1 MIRTGPANAPI
12 LIFGH
17 GAGAGMNSQFLDAF
31 ATKLSERSVACVRFE
46 FPYMEKQRS
55 DGRRRP
61 PDRMPRLEERFSEIY
76 AAVDG
81 NAALIGGKSMGGR
94 VASHIADR
102 LKVAGLICVG
112 YPFHPPGKP
121 ENTRTSHLLNLNTPT
136 LIVQGERDRFGS
148 KNEVESYGLSSKIHI
163 FWSKDGDHDLKPRRS
178 SGRSHSDNLDEC
190 VDAIAKFIHTVTL

>member
-17 GAGAGMNSQFLDAF
+17 GAGAGMNSEFLDAF
-31 ATKLSERSVACVRFE
+31 ASKLSKRSVACVRFE

-81 NAALIGGKSMGGR
+81 NAVLVGGKSMGSR